1 MEKFDFI
8 SGEDFRKSL
17 ENDYKELT
25 ECLKVNGWKAVYVLA
40 GSIIET
46 LLIDFLVT
54 SNYKNKASI
63 DPLRMDLGQAIVACR
78 KEGVLTEKTEQLS
91 SAIKSYR
98 NLIHPGRKIRL
109 GEEVDENG
117 AKVAQALVD
126 IVIKEVSARRK
137 ENYGYTAEQ
146 IVSKLERDSSAISII
161 EHILKETNQ
170 TELERLLIIVIP
182 KRYNDLKTEE
192 FVPPNVFTSLEHSF
206 RSAFGIVNEDIK
218 RKVMKKFVSI
228 LKEADEE
235 IVLSYEI
242 AFLKGKDLKYLSS
255 SDLKIVKGH
264 LLSRLAKETT
274 LPLFWTL
281 KDIGKYLTIDETIN
295 FVDLV
300 IKSIVWGKEDKLK
313 SNAREFLIGE
323 YSNMKNNAKTKM
335 LGRLDDWIPFLE
347 EKKMQIHA
355 DNLRDI
361 KSTLE
366 F

>member
-17 ENDYKELT
+17 EDDYNELAQ
-25 ECLKVNGWKAVYVLA
+25 CLKVNAWKAAHVLA

-46 LLIDFLVT
+46 LLIDFLIA
-54 SNYKNKASI
+54 SNYKHKTSI
-63 DPLRMDLGQAIVACR
+63 DPLKMDLGQAIIACR
-78 KEGVLTEKTEQLS
+78 KEGILTEKTEQLS

-117 AKVAQALVD
+117 AKVAHALVD

-161 EHILKETNQ
+161 EHILKETNH
-170 TELERLLIIVIP
+170 TELERLLLSTIP

-192 FVPPNVFTSLEHSF
+192 FVPAYSFSSLEHCF
-206 RSAFGIVNEDIK
+206 RAAFVIVNEEAK
-218 RKVMKKFVSI
+218 KKVMKKFVAI

-235 IVLSYEI
+235 IVLSYET
-242 AFLKGKDLKYLSS
+242 AFFKGSDLKYLSS
-255 SDLKIVKGH
+255 ADAKVVKGH
-264 LLSRLAKETT
+264 LLSRLSKEAT
-274 LPLFWTL
+274 LPLFQAL
-281 KDIGKYLTIDETIN
+281 KEIGKYLTIDETDK
-295 FVDLV
+295 FVDSV
-300 IKSIVWGKEDKLK
+300 VKSIVWGKAEKLK
-313 SNAREFLIGE
+313 GNAREFLTEE
-323 YSNMKNNAKTKM
+323 YFNMKDKTRTKV
-335 LGRLDDWIPFLE
+335 LQRLDEWLPFLE
-347 EKKMQIHA
+347 KKKLQEHA
-355 DNLRDI
+355 DNIRDI
-361 KSTLE
+361 KASLE

>member
-1 MEKFDFI
+1 MEKFNFI
-8 SGEDFRKSL
+8 SGEDFRNSL
-17 ENDYKELT
+17 VSDYKELT
-25 ECLKVNGWKAVYVLA
+25 ECLKVNAWKAAYVLA

-46 LLIDFLVT
+46 LLIDFLVA
-54 SNYKNKASI
+54 SNYKNKTSI
-63 DPLRMDLGQAIVACR
+63 DPLKMDLGQAISACR
-78 KEGVLTEKTEQLS
+78 KEGILTEKTEQLS

-161 EHILKETNQ
+161 EHILKETNNA
-170 TELERLLIIVIP
+170 ELERLLIMVIP

-192 FVPPNVFTSLEHSF
+192 GVPAYVFSSLEHCF
-206 RSAFGIVNEDIK
+206 RSSFGIVNEELK
-218 RKVMKKFVSI
+218 KKVMKKFVLI

-235 IVLSYEI
+235 MVLSYETS
-242 AFLKGKDLKYLSS
+242 FFKGKDIKYLSS
-255 SDLKIVKGH
+255 SDAKIVKEH
-264 LLSRLAKETT
+264 LLSRLSKEPT
-274 LPLFWTL
+274 LALFQVL
-281 KDIGKYLTIDETIN
+281 KDIGKYITTDETEQ

-300 IKSIVWGKEDKLK
+300 IKYIVWGKEDKIK
-313 SNAREFLIGE
+313 RRSREFLTEE
-323 YSNMKNNAKTKM
+323 YFNMKNNSKTKV
-335 LGRLDDWIPFLE
+335 LKRLDDWIPFLE
-347 EKKMQIHA
+347 EKIMPEHA
-355 DNLRDI
+355 ENIREI
-361 KSTLE
+361 KASLE

>member
-8 SGEDFRKSL
+8 SGEDFRRSL

-25 ECLKVNGWKAVYVLA
+25 ECLKVNAWKAAHVLA

-46 LLIDFLVT
+46 LLIDFLVS
-54 SNYKNKASI
+54 SNYKNRASI
-63 DPLRMDLGQAIVACR
+63 DPLKMDLGQAISACR
-78 KEGVLTEKTEQLS
+78 KEGILTEKTEQLS

-146 IVSKLERDSSAISII
+146 IVSKLERDSSAISIM

-170 TELERLLIIVIP
+170 AELERLLILAIP
-182 KRYNDLKTEE
+182 KRYNELKPEE
-192 FVPPNVFTSLEHSF
+192 FVPGYVFSSLEHCF
-206 RSAFGIVNEDIK
+206 HAAFNIVNEELKKKI
-218 RKVMKKFVSI
+218 MKKFVSI

-235 IVLSYEI
+235 IVFSYET
-242 AFLKGKDLKYLSS
+242 AFFKGSNLKYLSS
-255 SDLKIVKGH
+255 ADARIVKEH
-264 LLSRLAKETT
+264 LLSRLFREAT
-274 LPLFWTL
+274 LPLFQAL
-281 KDIGKYLTIDETIN
+281 KGIGKYLKIDDTQT
-295 FVDLV
+295 FVDSV
-300 IKSIVWGKEDKLK
+300 VKSIIWGKEDEVKN
-313 SNAREFLIGE
+313 NARKFLIE
-323 YSNMKNNAKTKM
+323 EHSNMKSNVKNKVIE
-335 LGRLDDWIPFLE
+335 RLDVWIAYL
-347 EKKMQIHA
+347 EKKKLQAHV
-355 DNLRDI
+355 DNLRGI